1 MQHRVYVIAIMI
13 FTAGCQRKV
22 AIGPYRVPKSPELAV
37 RIYDQPTAA
46 ILTTTQGN
54 QVVMRMFPKTDL
66 YAADYLNISDALSR
80 QIRPLPRENVR
91 WIRAVAH
98 QRADGAQV
106 MQVDH
111 RRINGSSDITSPEVI
126 SVYRF
131 IHFRQHVVRV
141 DGLLTKGDLERD
153 FAEIDAV
160 LEGLDIRE

>member
-13 FTAGCQRKV
+13 FAAGCQRKV
-22 AIGPYRVPKSPELAV
+22 AIGPYRVPKSPELTV

-54 QVVMRMFPKTDL
+54 QLVMRMFPKTDP
-66 YAADYLNISDALSR
+66 YATDYLNIADALSR
-80 QIRPLPRENVR
+80 QIRALPRDNVR

-98 QRADGAQV
+98 QRCDGSQV

-111 RRINGSSDITSPEVI
+111 CRTNGPPDTASAEVI

-131 IHFRQHVVRV
+131 IHFKENVVRV
-141 DGLLTKGDLERD
+141 DGVLTKGDLKRD
-153 FAEIDAV
+153 FAEIDMA